1 MEGYMF
7 GERDSAAQY
16 SHGSTAKRYREETEE
31 ERATY
36 RRWMRGIVAFY
47 CVLVL
52 VIGLHVAVK
61 YSGAGFTQLTH
72 VSGRP
77 AATLPRA
84 E

>member
-1 MEGYMF
+1 MEAHMF
-7 GERDSAAQY
+7 GEGDSAAHY
-16 SHGSTAKRYREETEE
+16 SNGSTAKRYREETEE

-36 RRWMRGIVAFY
+36 RRWMRGIVAFN
-47 CVLVL
+47 CVLAL
-52 VIGLHVAVK
+52 VIGLLVAVN

-72 VSGRP
+72 LSGRP